1 MKKSRIGCGTFLQ
14 IDILEELRLKLPVLE
29 IGALKPKYPIIQGG
43 MAVRIS
49 TAPLAAAVAN
59 AGGIGIIAASG
70 MDIDELKREIRWARE
85 NSDGIIGINIMF
97 AVSKFAQLVNTALE
111 EGIDLIIQGAG
122 FSRDIFKWCSEAKI
136 PLVPIVSTAK
146 LAKLSEGLGASAV
159 VVEGKEAG
167 GHLGTLES
175 MRQIVPLVK
184 SAVSIPVVAAGGIID
199 ALDMKDAFDLGAD
212 GVQMG
217 IRFAASLE
225 SNAAPNLK
233 EVYVR
238 AKREDIVLIDSP
250 VGLPGRAIRNEFS
263 EKINKDPDLAP
274 ENCVAC
280 LKKCKQNFCIM
291 DALINAQRGNLEK
304 GLIFSG
310 EYIERINEILPAG
323 DIIRK
328 LVEDFKKL

>member
-1 MKKSRIGCGTFLQ
+1 M
-14 IDILEELRLKLPVLE
+14 KLPELK
-29 IGALKPKYPIIQGG
+29 IGNLKPKYPIIQGG

-59 AGGIGIIAASG
+59 AGGIGIIAVSG
-70 MDIDELKREIRWARE
+70 MDINELKREIRWARE
-85 NSDGIIGINIMF
+85 HSKGIIGINIMF
-97 AVSKFAQLVNTALE
+97 AVSQFAKLVNTALE

-122 FSRDIFKWCSEAKI
+122 FSRDIFKWCSEANT
-136 PLVPIVSTAK
+136 PMVPIVSTAK

-167 GHLGTLES
+167 GHLGTSES
-175 MRQIVPLVK
+175 MREIVPQVK
-184 SAVSIPVVAAGGIID
+184 KAVSIPVIAAGGIID
-199 ALDMKDAFDLGAD
+199 AYDMKEAFDLGAD

-233 EVYVR
+233 EVYVK
-238 AKREDIVLIDSP
+238 AKKDDIVLIDSP
-250 VGLPGRAIRNEFS
+250 VGLPGRAIRNRFS
-263 EKINKDPDLAP
+263 EKINSDYDLSP
-274 ENCVAC
+274 ENCRAC

-291 DALINAQRGNLEK
+291 DALINAQQGNLDQ

-310 EYIERINEILPAG
+310 EYVEKITEILPAG
-323 DIIRK
+323 EIICK
-328 LVEDFKKL
+328 LVEDFGKL